1 MPAKQSRSSRT
12 VNIHINMGN
21 DVQSS
26 ASIVTAAEAEANLPS
41 ALAASQH
48 PMAAHLRTLHA
59 LEERLLQTRNITRM
73 QEYITLALR
82 GINPMIWEII
92 CAGAE
97 TTIGPITD
105 EAAFKHPLA
114 AQLRTIRHLID
125 QFRTTRLTYAQ
136 DILLRQIRKA
146 QGHLWD
152 ILLYGDILG
161 PASPDVVM
169 MPDPTGETLPD
180 NFGMEGTVTL

>member
-1 MPAKQSRSSRT
+1 MPAKQNCSSRT
-12 VNIHINMGN
+12 VNIHINMG
-21 DVQSS
+21 DDAQSVR
-26 ASIVTAAEAEANLPS
+26 IAEPTVGEANLPS